1 MAQIERTKNTAR
13 NLIFGTM
20 LTMLQI
26 FVPFVMRT
34 VIIYILGVQY
44 VGLDS
49 LFYSILS
56 VLNLAE
62 LGVGTAKVFNM

>member
-49 LFYSILS
+49 LFYS
-56 VLNLAE
+56 
-62 LGVGTAKVFNM
+62 FCQF